1 MRNDGDD
8 GAPGRIL
15 RAVLGMP
22 KTFETARP
30 AAGYAAWPQKSF
42 AANYLGARG
51 LKVLQRNFR
60 CRAGEL
66 DLICLDGG
74 VLAVVEVRQRTRR
87 DFGGALGSVTRAKRR
102 KLIRAVRFFLCS
114 ATRWRGRVLRFDV
127 IAFEGTPGA
136 AQEMVWVKDAFRTP

>member
-1 MRNDGDD
+1 
-8 GAPGRIL
+8 
-15 RAVLGMP
+15 MP
-22 KTFETARP
+22 KHIELGQAAETLAE
-30 AAGYAAWPQKSF
+30 KFLESE
-42 AANYLGARG
+42 G
-51 LKVLQRNFR
+51 LVVVARNFR

-66 DLICLDGG
+66 DLICLDGE